1 MDNTIRNLTRFTQ
14 VTTSQELSKINI
26 AENSVNE
33 SSLKP
38 DNVTISEAGK
48 AELSK
53 EDQDNI
59 NKAMHKLAAKE
70 TTQKDV
76 KSEEEVLDEMIAQ
89 LQEQLKELQQEMIK
103 LRLNDDEA
111 SKAKLALLELELVNI
126 NAQLLELN
134 NRKIEMLKG

>member
-14 VTTSQELSKINI
+14 VTTRQELSKINI

-38 DNVTISEAGK
+38 DSVTISEAGK

-59 NKAMHKLAAKE
+59 NKAMHKLAANE
-70 TTQKDV
+70 TTQKDD
-76 KSEEEVLDEMIAQ
+76 KTEEGVLDEMIAE
-89 LQEQLKELQQEMIK
+89 LQEQLKELQQEMIQ
-103 LRLNDDEA
+103 LRLNDDED
-111 SKAKLALLELELVNI
+111 SKAKLELLELELVNI

>member
-1 MDNTIRNLTRFTQ
+1 MDNTIRNLTQFTQ

-26 AENSVNE
+26 PENSVNE

-59 NKAMHKLAAKE
+59 NKAMHKLTSKE
-70 TTQKDV
+70 TTQKDA
-76 KSEEEVLDEMIAQ
+76 KTEEEVLDEMIAQ
-89 LQEQLKELQQEMIK
+89 LQEQLKELQQEMIQ

-111 SKAKLALLELELVNI
+111 SKAKLELLELELVNI